1 LKKEG
6 ESAEKPG
13 PKALERVPL
22 VVPSFDR
29 GGTVPPLLPDGVQ
42 QSLLPLD
49 HGERPARRSSLL
61 TREIRR
67 R

>member
-6 ESAEKPG
+6 ESAEKPN

-22 VVPSFDR
+22 VVPMFDR
-29 GGTVPPLLPDGVQ
+29 EETLPPLLPDGVQ

-49 HGERPARRSSLL
+49 HDEHPARRSSLL
-61 TREIRR
+61 PHEIRR
-67 R
+67 N